1 MGLGVC
7 DYERSAAINVH
18 PSVTFLIQGA
28 SDTMLFCNPEAQRE
42 LLDWGK
48 VFFFFFR
55 PGEGFNGSM
64 EINPQRVTAGEMM
77 SLG

>member
-48 VFFFFFR
+48 VFFFFFPDR
-55 PGEGFNGSM
+55 GKVLMVQWKSIHSEL
-64 EINPQRVTAGEMM
+64 Q
-77 SLG
+77 LGK